1 MFHICAI
8 FHQMISLNDTTLKW
22 GFDIFCV
29 EKISRCVDTGFE
41 SILCKCNRG
50 LITFFFFS
58 WHFWYQIFWYFYEVL
73 NFLGTSFLVSGFEW
87 YFIFWRSFFI
97 SAFLRYLNDFPN
109 ALFPFF
115 VCSGF
120 QIFLFAIISYWFALI
135 VISLFNCLLFFF
147 LDCCY
152 FFWLA
157 NLSPALLTIASF
169 LVHI

>member
-1 MFHICAI
+1 
-8 FHQMISLNDTTLKW
+8 MISLNDTTLKW

-41 SILCKCNRG
+41 STLCKCNRG

-97 SAFLRYLNDFPN
+97 SAFLRYLNFLY
-109 ALFPFF
+109 ASCTSRFSKCFVSFF
-115 VCSGF
+115 CMFRFSD
-120 QIFLFAIISYWFALI
+120 
-135 VISLFNCLLFFF
+135 ISLCYNILLIRSYR
-147 LDCCY
+147 D
-152 FFWLA
+152 
-157 NLSPALLTIASF
+157 ISF
-169 LVHI
+169 